1 MGTFTS
7 LLQDLLQS
15 LPSLQPQVYFKASLT
30 ALSHAMEDMVLV
42 GKDQPLVIANFQ
54 QERFYRQETQRYHR
68 IAERTDQ
75 VYVLAA
81 PETDF
86 MTAAVPYETIG
97 LDPADLLAQEWHL
110 VILAEKYSAC
120 LICREHAA
128 PLNASAL
135 DSARQFQGFWTFDY
149 QVSVEAADQLLQRIA
164 AYRPDLQ
171 PKIAQARTR
180 YQVKPTAPAAKA
192 KAAKSK
198 AVKSADAKLSVSL
211 PERRS
216 ELDTELFTN
225 RLVTYL
231 QASQFKQVKAYEV
244 ISAQERRVRLI
255 NTITATVRQS
265 LLPEDILSVTVQEL
279 GRVFADYRCILYR
292 MPPIGEPWPD
302 ARIEP
307 IGVEYE
313 ARPPALPSLQGHAWG
328 IATHQ
333 TFQPLLSQGKTIA
346 IADTERDLHIQA
358 DRQLQQQLQQAQVQA
373 CLLVP
378 LCCQSIYF
386 GTLEL
391 HGQGAQVWASEDIA
405 LVEAIATQAAVALI
419 QARSHSNLMVLN
431 QQLADLERTQNN
443 LIAIVGHELR
453 TPLSTIQVCLESLA
467 TEPDMPPEF
476 QQSMLQIALGDSE
489 RLRCLVQDFLMLSR
503 LESNLNP
510 CQLEPLPLGETVE
523 LALAQLRRGKMS
535 GDPESAARSGPQVIV
550 NLPAAL
556 PLVLVDGEL
565 LSQMLFKL
573 LDNACKFTPDSG
585 TVTIQVQTSP
595 LLAEPEPIASSSAAC
610 GPSSS
615 ADPSADSTVFNAHLA
630 AQSPP
635 KTLEVQI
642 IDSGRGIELN
652 RLRTIFTP
660 FYQEENFLQR
670 AFGGTGLGLAI
681 CHKIIQQMG
690 GQIWATSA
698 GRDQGSTFHFTLVI
712 A

>member
-1 MGTFTS
+1 MAIFTS

-15 LPSLQPQVYFKASLT
+15 LPHLQPQIYFKASLT

-42 GKDQPLVIANFQ
+42 GADQPLVIANFQ

-86 MTAAVPYETIG
+86 ASAPAPFSTIA
-97 LDPADLLAQEWHL
+97 LDPEDALAQEWHL

-128 PLNASAL
+128 PVNGSAI

-149 QVSVEAADQLLQRIA
+149 ATSVESAHQLLRRVE

-171 PKIAQARTR
+171 AKVDKARVR
-180 YQVKPTAPAAKA
+180 YQVI
-192 KAAKSK
+192 
-198 AVKSADAKLSVSL
+198 SASAEPRSGIPV
-211 PERRS
+211 RRA
-216 ELDTELFTN
+216 ELDTELFTG

-244 ISAQERRVRLI
+244 ISAQERRVSLI

-265 LLPEDILSVTVQEL
+265 LQPEDILQVTVHEL
-279 GRVFADYRCILYR
+279 GQVFSDCRCILYR
-292 MPPIGEPWPD
+292 MQRE
-302 ARIEP
+302 AVNAP
-307 IGVEYE
+307 IGVEPVGVEYE
-313 ARPPALPSLQGHAWG
+313 SLPLNLPSLLGHSWNLSAHPTFG
-328 IATHQ
+328 I
-333 TFQPLLSQGKTIA
+333 LLNEGKTIA
-346 IADTERDLHIQA
+346 IADTTRDLTLQSA
-358 DRQLQQQLQQAQVQA
+358 PDLQLQLHKAQIQA

-378 LCCQSIYF
+378 LCYQNVYF

-391 HGQGAQVWASEDIA
+391 HRAVAQVWSSEDIN

-419 QARSHSNLMVLN
+419 QARSHSNLKVLN

-467 TEPDMPPEF
+467 TEPDMPPEY
-476 QQSMLQIALGDSE
+476 QQSMLEIAQGDSE
-489 RLRCLVQDFLMLSR
+489 RMRYLVQDFLMLSR

-510 CQLEPLPLGETVE
+510 CQLEPLPLGETIE
-523 LALAQLRRGKMS
+523 LALAQLRRSTSS
-535 GDPESAARSGPQVIV
+535 GQDPSAAAPTGPELVI
-550 NLPAAL
+550 NLPVTL
-556 PLVLVDGEL
+556 PLVLADGDL

-573 LDNACKFTPDSG
+573 LDNAYKFTPASG
-585 TVTIQVQTSP
+585 TVTIQVQTVSDAAPVDQQAPHQASAPSP
-595 LLAEPEPIASSSAAC
+595 AGDA
-610 GPSSS
+610 
-615 ADPSADSTVFNAHLA
+615 
-630 AQSPP
+630 

-642 IDSGRGIELN
+642 VDSGRGIEPN
-652 RLRTIFTP
+652 QLRTIFTP

-681 CHKIIQQMG
+681 CNKMIQQMG

>member
-1 MGTFTS
+1 MGTFNS
-7 LLQDLLQS
+7 LLQGMLQS
-15 LPSLQPQVYFKASLT
+15 LPTLKPQVYFKASLT
-30 ALSHAMEDMVLV
+30 ALSHAMEDMVMV
-42 GKDQPLVIANFQ
+42 SQDRPLVIANFQ
-54 QERFYRQETQRYHR
+54 QERFYRQETKRYHS

-86 MTAAVPYETIG
+86 ATAPVPFDTIA
-97 LDPADLLAQEWHL
+97 LDPDDELAQEWHL
-110 VILAEKYSAC
+110 VILAEKYAAC

-128 PLNASAL
+128 PLNGSKL

-149 QVSVEAADQLLQRIA
+149 AISVEAAHQLLERIT

-171 PKIAQARTR
+171 AKVDQARIR
-180 YQVKPTAPAAKA
+180 YQVMPTAVRAEPKA
-192 KAAKSK
+192 VQSKGASSKAAGSKGASSRAANSK
-198 AVKSADAKLSVSL
+198 AAEPPS
-211 PERRS
+211 RRS

-244 ISAQERRVRLI
+244 ISAQERRVSLI

-292 MPPIGEPWPD
+292 MPLATALLGSSS
-302 ARIEP
+302 EP

-313 ARPPALPSLQGHAWG
+313 SRPQALPSLQGNAWG
-328 IATHQ
+328 IATHN

-346 IADTERDLHIQA
+346 IADTDRDLHIQS
-358 DRQLQQQLQQAQVQA
+358 DPQLQRQLQHAHVQA

-391 HGQGAQVWASEDIA
+391 HGATAQVWANEDIA

-419 QARSHSNLMVLN
+419 QARSHSNLKILN

-467 TEPDMPPEF
+467 TEPEMPQEF

-489 RLRCLVQDFLMLSR
+489 RLRALVQDFLMLSR

-523 LALAQLRRGKMS
+523 LALAQLRRGS
-535 GDPESAARSGPQVIV
+535 TTVASSSEDRLGRRSGPPVTV
-550 NLPAAL
+550 DLPAAL

-573 LDNACKFTPDSG
+573 LDNACKFTPASG
-585 TVTIQVQTSP
+585 TVKIQVLP
-595 LLAEPEPIASSSAAC
+595 HRPAESEP
-610 GPSSS
+610 S
-615 ADPSADSTVFNAHLA
+615 ADPA
-630 AQSPP
+630 AQASP

-642 IDSGRGIELN
+642 IDSGRGIELTQ
-652 RLRTIFTP
+652 LRTIFTP

-681 CHKIIQQMG
+681 CQKMIQQMG

>member
-1 MGTFTS
+1 MAIFTS

-15 LPSLQPQVYFKASLT
+15 LPHLQPQIYFKASLT
-30 ALSHAMEDMVLV
+30 ALSHAMEDMVMV
-42 GKDQPLVIANFQ
+42 GDDQPLVIANFQ

-68 IAERTDQ
+68 ISERTDQ

-86 MTAAVPYETIG
+86 ASAPAPFSTIA
-97 LDPADLLAQEWHL
+97 LDPEDALAQEWHL

-128 PLNASAL
+128 PVNGSAL
-135 DSARQFQGFWTFDY
+135 DSARQFQGFWTFDHAT
-149 QVSVEAADQLLQRIA
+149 SVESAHQLLLRVE

-171 PKIAQARTR
+171 AKVNQARVR
-180 YQVKPTAPAAKA
+180 YQVIPA
-192 KAAKSK
+192 
-198 AVKSADAKLSVSL
+198 SAEPRSGLSV
-211 PERRS
+211 RRA

-244 ISAQERRVRLI
+244 ISAQERRVSLI

-265 LLPEDILSVTVQEL
+265 LQPDDILQVTVQEL
-279 GRVFADYRCILYR
+279 GQVFSDCRCILYR
-292 MPPIGEPWPD
+292 MQRETVN
-302 ARIEP
+302 AP
-307 IGVEYE
+307 IGVEPVGVEYE
-313 ARPPALPSLQGHAWG
+313 SLPPHLPSLLGYSWNLA
-328 IATHQ
+328 ANP
-333 TFQPLLSQGKTIA
+333 TFGLLLNEGTTIA
-346 IADTERDLHIQA
+346 IADTARDLTIQSA
-358 DRQLQQQLQQAQVQA
+358 PDLQLQLHKAQIQA

-378 LCCQSIYF
+378 LCYQNVYF

-391 HGQGAQVWASEDIA
+391 HRAVAQVWSSEDIN

-419 QARSHSNLMVLN
+419 QARSHSNLKVLN

-467 TEPDMPPEF
+467 TEPDMPPEY
-476 QQSMLQIALGDSE
+476 QQSMLEIALGDSE
-489 RLRCLVQDFLMLSR
+489 RMRYLVQDFLMLSR

-510 CQLEPLPLGETVE
+510 CQLEPLPLGETIE
-523 LALAQLRRGKMS
+523 LALAQLRRSTLS
-535 GDPESAARSGPQVIV
+535 GQGPATSSGPATAVQTRPELVV
-550 NLPAAL
+550 DLPATL
-556 PLVLVDGEL
+556 PLVLADGDL

-573 LDNACKFTPDSG
+573 LDNAYKFTPAGG
-585 TVTIQVQTSP
+585 TVTIQVQTASDAAP
-595 LLAEPEPIASSSAAC
+595 L
-610 GPSSS
+610 
-615 ADPSADSTVFNAHLA
+615 DP
-630 AQSPP
+630 QSPHQVSAP
-635 KTLEVQI
+635 SPAGDAKTLEVQI
-642 IDSGRGIELN
+642 VDSGRGIEPNQLH
-652 RLRTIFTP
+652 TIFTP

-681 CHKIIQQMG
+681 CNKMIQQMG